1 MRTSVVSFP
10 PGMWLV
16 TIPVKI
22 VLIEHSD
29 QLVVDINA
37 LLQLWSKWCSSGGVI
52 ALAAW
57 PRTHG
62 AVLEL
67 CLKILLSDCP
77 DQTGKGKRRAWGK
90 RGLLGPRECCWRT
103 ANEVLIYYSYFPEAK
118 GYLHKTSTCETHP
131 SLWPELAVML
141 FLFWPRKEAKDG

>member
-1 MRTSVVSFP
+1 M
-10 PGMWLV
+10 
-16 TIPVKI
+16 KI
-22 VLIEHSD
+22 VLIEHGD
-29 QLVVDINA
+29 QLVLDINA
-37 LLQLWSKWCSSGGVI
+37 LLQLQSKWCSSGGVI

-77 DQTGKGKRRAWGK
+77 DQTGKGKRRAQGK
-90 RGLLGPRECCWRT
+90 QGLLGPCEYCWCT
-103 ANEVLIYYSYFPEAK
+103 ANEVLIYYSYSPEVK
-118 GYLHKTSTCETHP
+118 GNSKTSACETHP

-141 FLFWPRKEAKDG
+141 FLF